1 MEDGTPAGLS
11 VGIADADNA
20 PSSSSAAAST
30 RKRTSDV
37 LRNAK
42 PKKKKKAKV
51 SRPPRLGYTVEQ
63 GEDMLLIISN
73 TNQYDNIWRPNAKG
87 RKKKKILKGKVKVT
101 PAKKKNKVLPK
112 GKATKKPLIK
122 KSELEPTLQHHQ
134 EEGFDS
140 WGQSLPVEVLV
151 NIFKMVVHQDGAV
164 PFLCR
169 VAKVCHLWN
178 AAAASP
184 ALWRRVSVGYCWLEP
199 GKTQLPKTELKIRN
213 TVSWLAQNRFSQVR
227 DFSLNHWKKNVD
239 HVVEVV
245 SQSCPHLRSLKLS
258 YCTGV
263 TEKAFQ
269 SLSGSCRSLDSINVQ
284 YSEIQVEGLVNFLE
298 SYGSQLRQ
306 ILFTHGPRN
315 DRLLTAISRG
325 CCPELQLLEINTKL
339 DSGYC
344 QLPICIQALQNG
356 CPKLQTFRMLNVI
369 PMPKMTRNWSGSTSG
384 FPLLEELCM
393 ATTAVSFMTD
403 QDLTKIVYDSPKL
416 RVLDLRGCSR
426 ITAAGLSSLPCEELE
441 CLYWGLYFSSNVTVS
456 LSKKGIHLLT
466 QKWSGT
472 LQELD
477 LANQLFS
484 EGDMEIA
491 MGHLAQR
498 TGEKPLRSLNL
509 SGTKVTT
516 PALRLVI
523 GQSTALNYLNLSS
536 CRYLPRGLKKL
547 YRGQEEIHQLLDKL
561 E

>member
-11 VGIADADNA
+11 VGIADADDA
-20 PSSSSAAAST
+20 PSSSSAAST
-30 RKRTSDV
+30 RKRKSDV
-37 LRNAK
+37 LRDAK

-51 SRPPRLGYTVEQ
+51 SRPARLGYTVEQ

-73 TNQYDNIWRPNAKG
+73 TNQYDNIWRPNTKG
-87 RKKKKILKGKVKVT
+87 RKKKKILKGKAKVI
-101 PAKKKNKVLPK
+101 PAKKKNTVLPK

-122 KSELEPTLQHHQ
+122 KGELEPTLQHHQ

-184 ALWRRVSVGYCWLEP
+184 ALWRSVSVGYCWLEP
-199 GKTQLPKTELKIRN
+199 GKTHLPKTVLKIRN
-213 TVSWLAQNRFSQVR
+213 TVSWLAQNRFSQLR
-227 DFSLNHWKKNVD
+227 DFSLNHWKNNVD
-239 HVVEVV
+239 HVVEVL

-269 SLSGSCRSLDSINVQ
+269 SLSGSCRSLDRINVQ
-284 YSEIQVEGLVNFLE
+284 YSEIQVEGLVTFLE

-369 PMPKMTRNWSGSTSG
+369 PMPKMTRNGSGSTSG

-484 EGDMEIA
+484 EEDMEIA

-498 TGEKPLRSLNL
+498 TGENPLRSLNL

>member
-11 VGIADADNA
+11 VGIADADDA
-20 PSSSSAAAST
+20 PSSSSAAST
-30 RKRTSDV
+30 RKRKSDV
-37 LRNAK
+37 LRDAK

-73 TNQYDNIWRPNAKG
+73 TNQYDNIWRPNTKG
-87 RKKKKILKGKVKVT
+87 RKKKKILKGKAKVT
-101 PAKKKNKVLPK
+101 PAKKQNTVLPK

-122 KSELEPTLQHHQ
+122 KGELEPTLQHHQ

-140 WGQSLPVEVLV
+140 WGQNLPVEVLV

-184 ALWRRVSVGYCWLEP
+184 ALWRSVSVGYCWLEP
-199 GKTQLPKTELKIRN
+199 GKTHLPKTVLKIRD
-213 TVSWLAQNRFSQVR
+213 TVSWLAQNRFSQLR
-227 DFSLNHWKKNVD
+227 DFSLNHWKNNVD
-239 HVVEVV
+239 HVVEVL
-245 SQSCPHLRSLKLS
+245 SQSCLHLRSLKLS

-284 YSEIQVEGLVNFLE
+284 YSE
-298 SYGSQLRQ
+298 
-306 ILFTHGPRN
+306 
-315 DRLLTAISRG
+315 RG

-369 PMPKMTRNWSGSTSG
+369 PMPKMTRNGSGSTSG

-484 EGDMEIA
+484 EEDMEIA

-498 TGEKPLRSLNL
+498 TGENPLRSLNL